1 MAVGPQLRALL
12 HAVNA
17 LLRKRR
23 YHAALAMLKG
33 FRNGAVG
40 WAGTHGSSLCFFSL
54 QEKLRAILQATYTHS
69 RNLACFVFTYKGLCA
84 LQAHVQGETY
94 QVHSFLAAFVGGL
107 LLFGGNNNINS
118 QVKTLPRDRAQG
130 LENLRWRSKKMSSL
144 LPSTSE
150 GLHPGVPTLTVS
162 CVALQKLSV
171 LVSVHTGSLPPVRSH
186 HTFSSQNDVFGRPFL
201 SVHHSF

>member
-1 MAVGPQLRALL
+1 MGECP
-12 HAVNA
+12 
-17 LLRKRR
+17 
-23 YHAALAMLKG
+23 G
-33 FRNGAVG
+33 SG

-107 LLFGGNNNINS
+107 LLFGGNSNINS

-130 LENLRWRSKKMSSL
+130 LEAR
-144 LPSTSE
+144 
-150 GLHPGVPTLTVS
+150 
-162 CVALQKLSV
+162 A
-171 LVSVHTGSLPPVRSH
+171 
-186 HTFSSQNDVFGRPFL
+186 GRDM
-201 SVHHSF
+201 VQV